1 MAEKEKEDETFFSKL
16 KICSVIKPKGSIILQ
31 VLEIANKYI
40 LILPD
45 KGEIEIYEIKLYNF
59 LMILP
64 NSHEERINR
73 VTEIKSGLLVTT
85 SSDQTV

>member
-45 KGEIEIYEIKLYNF
+45 KGEIEIYEIKFPYWTNYSF
-59 LMILP
+59 QIL
-64 NSHEERINR
+64 NILILIYSIY
-73 VTEIKSGLLVTT
+73 
-85 SSDQTV
+85 